1 MHKVNYL
8 KAVAS
13 VFLLVIAG
21 YFIPKYREYNE
32 FGDMESM
39 LTYGI
44 LLGLIFFILGILLEV
59 EKLLGTFKSDT
70 FRIKWL
76 SLTVTLV
83 MITIGTF

>member
-13 VFLLVIAG
+13 VFLLV
-21 YFIPKYREYNE
+21 
-32 FGDMESM
+32 M